1 MQDNFFFVT
10 VVIYYGLLIL
20 LAIFCLHRFY
30 LVFLYWR
37 RRRPDPPLP
46 VMAPDDWPTV
56 TVQLPLYNE
65 KYVARRLLE
74 HAAALDYPAD
84 RLQIQVL
91 DDSSDETADLVAD
104 IVAELS
110 AQGCNIVHL
119 HRRERQGFKA
129 GALAAGLADAGELV
143 AVFDADFLP
152 APDFLKRSVPYF
164 QDAKLG
170 MVQARWEFINRDYS
184 WLTRVQ
190 AMLLDGHFVIEHTAR
205 NRSGRFFNFNGTA
218 GIWRSRT
225 ITEAGGWRAD
235 TLTEDLDLSY
245 RAQLRGW
252 RFLYL
257 KDLTV
262 GSELPEDI
270 NAFKTQQHRWA
281 KGSAETLLKLA
292 RPLLSSRLP
301 PVVKGEAFFH
311 LAGNFAY
318 LLLLALS
325 LVMYPSL
332 IGRFQL
338 PWQRLLLIDAPLFL
352 ATSCSI
358 SLFFLVAQREIRHFN
373 RRTLI
378 TLPLCLAIGVG
389 LAINNG
395 KAVLEA
401 LLHQRSPFV
410 RTPKFNLA
418 ESGGRRPSYR
428 SHLLLVPL
436 LEILVGLYFV
446 LIMTISVHLGKFALL
461 PFLGLFACGFAGNG
475 ISSLIHNRRRF
486 WAWRTT

>member
-37 RRRPDPPLP
+37 RRLPDPPLP
-46 VMAPDDWPTV
+46 VMAPEDWPTV

-218 GIWRSRT
+218 
-225 ITEAGGWRAD
+225 
-235 TLTEDLDLSY
+235 
-245 RAQLRGW
+245 
-252 RFLYL
+252 
-257 KDLTV
+257 
-262 GSELPEDI
+262 
-270 NAFKTQQHRWA
+270 
-281 KGSAETLLKLA
+281 
-292 RPLLSSRLP
+292 
-301 PVVKGEAFFH
+301 
-311 LAGNFAY
+311 
-318 LLLLALS
+318 
-325 LVMYPSL
+325 
-332 IGRFQL
+332 
-338 PWQRLLLIDAPLFL
+338 
-352 ATSCSI
+352 
-358 SLFFLVAQREIRHFN
+358 
-373 RRTLI
+373 
-378 TLPLCLAIGVG
+378 
-389 LAINNG
+389 
-395 KAVLEA
+395 
-401 LLHQRSPFV
+401 
-410 RTPKFNLA
+410 
-418 ESGGRRPSYR
+418 
-428 SHLLLVPL
+428 
-436 LEILVGLYFV
+436 
-446 LIMTISVHLGKFALL
+446 
-461 PFLGLFACGFAGNG
+461 
-475 ISSLIHNRRRF
+475 
-486 WAWRTT
+486 